1 MFPFFYMKKQ
11 LADDWETQSNLNDT
25 ARDICILSAIDLTG
39 NNCEDDWRNWGCR
52 SRKRT
57 ANKSSVLCDGMAKK
71 SHIGVRVVS
80 APRGRRSLGWPTVST
95 RREKNERLLCGR
107 KDERPVEGSASDEW
121 TCRDFFFLFFSFC
134 LYTDTLFC
142 LDALMRFATQ
152 TTLWSLQWKRLYVL
166 HRDSARNNRI
176 RLFFFLSFFLKSA
189 SFVGKQNTPRT
200 NQSSGIVSK
209 QKTKPKNCQQKK
221 QNRNSLLFFYPPR
234 EYLYKNQS

>member
-1 MFPFFYMKKQ
+1 MKKQ

-176 RLFFFLSFFLKSA
+176 RLFFFLSFFFWKVHLSSVNRTRPELISLLA
-189 SFVGKQNTPRT
+189 SFPNRKPSLKTANKKT
-200 NQSSGIVSK
+200 K
-209 QKTKPKNCQQKK
+209 QKFT
-221 QNRNSLLFFYPPR
+221 FVFYPPR